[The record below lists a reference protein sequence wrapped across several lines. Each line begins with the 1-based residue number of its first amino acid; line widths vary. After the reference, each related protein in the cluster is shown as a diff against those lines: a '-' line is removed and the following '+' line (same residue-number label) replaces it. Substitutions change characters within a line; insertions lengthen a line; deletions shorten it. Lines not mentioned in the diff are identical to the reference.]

1 MATSEGSTLRR
12 RLTLGGMAAL
22 VVAVVASAAVD
33 RALVLA
39 EVAAPLRFA
48 LSTAVLLVGAVAPLL
63 ASLERWVIRPLE
75 ALDEVHRQSK
85 AGRDPS
91 LPEAALA
98 RMPLEFR
105 KAVQRQLELL
115 DTMQRTNKR
124 LSAQVSRR
132 TAVLQAMVEASDA
145 VLTASDAELGGRLV
159 QGLRPIAGETLPA
172 LLLPTGRGLELHIAH
187 AVQVDPVRMEA
198 IEESLE
204 RELGGGHELTVHW
217 HPAPSLHTER
227 ISGLRVLFRAP
238 VEPEPGAVLL
248 LTHRPA
254 DFEVSTVSVRSTLR
268 SLADQLSVRLAR

>member
-1 MATSEGSTLRR
+1 MAASEGSTLRR
-12 RLTLGGMAAL
+12 RLTLGGMVAL
-22 VVAVVASAAVD
+22 LAAVVASAAVD
-33 RALVLA
+33 RAMVLA
-39 EVAAPLRFA
+39 DVAAPLRFA

-63 ASLERWVIRPLE
+63 ISLERWVVRPLE

-98 RMPLEFR
+98 RMPQEFR
-105 KAVQRQLELL
+105 RAVRRQLQLL
-115 DTMQRTNKR
+115 DDMRRTNKR
-124 LSAQVSRR
+124 LTAEVSRR

-145 VLTASDAELGGRLV
+145 VLTAGEEELGGRVV

-172 LLLPTGRGLELHIAH
+172 LLLPTSQGLALHIAH
-187 AVQVDPVRMEA
+187 AVHLDPVRMDS

-204 RELGGGHELTVHW
+204 RELGDGHALQVHW
-217 HPAPSLHTER
+217 HPAPSLHNER
-227 ISGLRVLFRAP
+227 LHSLRVLFRAP
-238 VEPEPGAVLL
+238 IDPGPAAVLL

-268 SLADQLSVRLAR
+268 SLAHQLSVRLAR